1 MKLYVIKN
9 TTSTEKTK
17 CLLMPFRSGT
27 RFIQKVYEAFPDK
40 FDRVVDLAPVGDVK
54 FPYVDVRFLEKV
66 SNDYWSDLELYMPMR
81 DPFDQYC
88 SCLDLLSIGQNHD
101 IDDIDLYSYGL
112 AKTQTYIELA
122 KQERLIVRYS
132 NRTTETISSDR
143 IWHFDNSPHNRPT
156 VLVPLYLTLCGVS
169 IQTLDMKTNQLTK
182 FVEENVGKVDP
193 EDLKDVTG
201 YAEREG
207 PNRPKEIGEKL
218 YYRIQTTSPQI
229 SLWLQVYIDAYNNF
243 TKDMNQRS
251 LSENMGKAMQLY
263 YTLKY
268 DPVFAKVCSHE
279 SDLLMYI
286 EQFFLMELGQCRSG
300 TGFKKKFAD
309 QAQFFIDTA

>member
-1 MKLYVIKN
+1 MKLYVLKN

-27 RFIQKVYEAFPDK
+27 RFMQKVYKAFPDK
-40 FDRVVDLAPVGDVK
+40 FDRVVDLAPVGSVK
-54 FPYVDVRFLEKV
+54 FPYIDVRFLEKV

-81 DPFDQYC
+81 DPFAQYC
-88 SCLDLLSIGQNHD
+88 SCLDLLSMSNVKEYD
-101 IDDIDLYSYGL
+101 RADLDRYSYSL

-122 KQERLIVRYS
+122 K
-132 NRTTETISSDR
+132 SSDSL
-143 IWHFDNSPHNRPT
+143 WHFGNSSHNRPT

-182 FVEENVGKVDP
+182 FVEENVGKVDY
-193 EDLKDVTG
+193 EISEHVTG

-207 PNRPKEIGEKL
+207 PKQLGEKL
-218 YYRIQTTSPQI
+218 YNRIQTTSPQI

-286 EQFFLMELGQCRSG
+286 EQFFIYSIRHNEGIKSEE
-300 TGFKKKFAD
+300 
-309 QAQFFIDTA
+309 